1 MDARWAQP
9 CLVHTAR
16 KVFEVPEA
24 LEFNPV
30 REVNLKT
37 LSHWTILRGVHFML
51 WCFIS
56 GGSHGWLFEQE
67 KFLSHPPFSPYSLSP
82 HCPKRS
88 TCRSLTYIP
97 RIYHYILK
105 CCSIIFPQPQF
116 YFQHTYPRVLILRFP
131 VQVWIWSSGAKQLLW
146 TGRVSDVHRRNKN
159 ISCAIQQ
166 LRFLSSITQKHMT
179 FHLVKKCFVFLWL
192 KWLSY
197 WLLISHA

>member
-67 KFLSHPPFSPYSLSP
+67 KFFSHPPFSPYSLSP
-82 HCPKRS
+82 HCPKKS

-146 TGRVSDVHRRNKN
+146 TGRVSDVQRRNKN
-159 ISCAIQQ
+159 ISCAIRW
-166 LRFLSSITQKHMT
+166 LRFSNSITQKHMT
-179 FHLVKKCFVFLWL
+179 FHLVK
-192 KWLSY
+192 
-197 WLLISHA
+197 